1 MDYIEEFKNLRTN
14 NKWGRKSPH
23 KAVLLLAVIEMFEKN
38 ILTDNEIIYDD
49 KLKSMFLKLW
59 NKVLP
64 KESMIHPDAYLPFWY
79 LQSNEFWHVVPKRGQ
94 EEILSLMRDVDVKPS
109 EMKLYDSV
117 KYAELDDDLYFMM
130 TIPSGRS
137 SLKRALLETYFDLTE
152 KQIDKLSE
160 SEDNTVDYSVS
171 ALSDYEKIVTQDIE
185 KTEVGAENVNEEA
198 INQFNMLNE
207 DLKISLNYEY
217 YSYLKNHRNERDLFK
232 EICPTVYDLYH
243 NIVNHP
249 IRKGEIAPSYSF
261 VYENFLSDLKI
272 SLMSEEGAMELIER
286 IETAI
291 DILRGNAK
299 DLLVEEQND
308 NLPSEYPEPIE
319 EKPTHNISSSP
330 EEFEIE
336 DVYVKSDGKIDNIRE
351 DVTDVIPEKD
361 FAKEDRKGKPW
372 SENEEE
378 LITLYFNQGKD
389 AASIAAIVGRTEVSI
404 KMRLAKLGLIEYV
417 YGQDDPLAVTTSDKI
432 EEKAK
437 QNEFAIQNY
446 LATCSIYN
454 KSGENIFSSEGKLKY
469 INDKL
474 YRLNLKSECFTIKEM
489 QYENDKW
496 WIKGAKKIVAYP
508 QSKLYK
514 IIENANDYCGLIEDI
529 YDSPIFSECKLKA
542 KGVWY
547 DNCGNSIEEEDEQE
561 QNLLERIK
569 NKVSG
574 ILHPEF
580 TPKGKFK
587 DIPKVANC
595 IYDYLWTMSLVEF
608 MQFKPQPSFITY
620 DRLACMAIAI
630 AWEIINEE
638 ISTNK
643 KEEPMVE
650 CINYL
655 IEESKL
661 EMRENL
667 DWNSSRKEVFQAI
680 KNYPMAGVFED
691 LVDELIEKSPY
702 NVLRAWF
709 PNESDSEI
717 IKHSALFE
725 KSCIYAI
732 HNDRRDP
739 YIEVNN
745 NWKKYLFFEHDNL
758 MNYYKQL
765 YLLYLEE
772 S

>member
-79 LQSNEFWHVVPKRGQ
+79 LQSNDFWHVVPKRGQ

-109 EMKLYDSV
+109 EAKLYDSV

-351 DVTDVIPEKD
+351 DVTDLIPEKG
-361 FAKEDRKGKPW
+361 FAKENRKGKPW

-432 EEKAK
+432 EENAK

-454 KSGENIFSSEGKLKY
+454 KSGENVFSSEGKLKY

-474 YRLNLKSECFTIKEM
+474 YRLNFKSACFTIKVM
-489 QYENDKW
+489 QYEEDKW
-496 WIKGAKKIVAYP
+496 WIKGFKKIVAYP
-508 QSKLYK
+508 QSELYQK
-514 IIENANDYCGLIEDI
+514 IANAYDYCSIIEDI
-529 YDSPIFSECKLKA
+529 VDSPIFSECKLKV
-542 KGVWY
+542 KGKWY
-547 DNCGNSIEEEDEQE
+547 DNCGNVIDKDT
-561 QNLLERIK
+561 NCL
-569 NKVSG
+569 G
-574 ILHPEF
+574 IGDKGSVHSYSDF
-580 TPKGKFK
+580 VPKGKLK
-587 DIPKVANC
+587 DVPKVANST
-595 IYDYLWTMSLVEF
+595 YDYLWIMALVEF
-608 MQFKPQPSFITY
+608 MQLKPQPSFITY

-630 AWEIINEE
+630 AWEINNEG
-638 ISTNK
+638 ISTYK
-643 KEEPMVE
+643 REELMVE

-661 EMRENL
+661 EKGGNL
-667 DWNSSRKEVFQAI
+667 DWNSSRKEVFHAI
-680 KNYPMAGVFED
+680 KDYPIAGVFED

-709 PNESDSEI
+709 PNENDNEI
-717 IKHSALFE
+717 IGHSASFE

-732 HNDRRDP
+732 HKDRLDP
-739 YIEVNN
+739 YVEMNS
-745 NWKKYLFFEHDNL
+745 NWMKYLFLEHDNL
-758 MNYYKQL
+758 MKYYKL
-765 YLLYLEE
+765 HYLEFIE
-772 S
+772 GC